1 MFCVLIISCENF
13 LILLYY
19 TTGLSKHYINTE
31 QAVCVT
37 LAESLR
43 LSLRNL
49 RDILDTYEIE
59 EVALSNST

>member
-1 MFCVLIISCENF
+1 M
-13 LILLYY
+13 
-19 TTGLSKHYINTE
+19 
-31 QAVCVT
+31 CVT

-59 EVALSNST
+59 EVVLSKLT

>member
-1 MFCVLIISCENF
+1 M
-13 LILLYY
+13 
-19 TTGLSKHYINTE
+19 
-31 QAVCVT
+31 CVT

-59 EVALSNST
+59 EVALNNST

>member
-1 MFCVLIISCENF
+1 M
-13 LILLYY
+13 
-19 TTGLSKHYINTE
+19 
-31 QAVCVT
+31 CVT

-49 RDILDTYEIE
+49 KDILDTYEIK

>member
-1 MFCVLIISCENF
+1 M
-13 LILLYY
+13 
-19 TTGLSKHYINTE
+19 
-31 QAVCVT
+31 CVT

-59 EVALSNST
+59 EAALINLT